1 MIPGEP
7 DKKLNY
13 PELKQRAIA
22 EQERIVNEITTL
34 IDNIDP
40 VELIA
45 QISTLSQ
52 FNSLENPGR
61 NEDLRELPYLH
72 FLIGLVLKNGNRNNI
87 HPDQSQVHQIIQL
100 LKSFFNSNLQE
111 MLFEKAPDSI
121 TPSDSL
127 IFIARNQKL
136 LE

>member
-1 MIPGEP
+1 MISGAP

-13 PELKQRAIA
+13 PESRQHAIA
-22 EQERIVNEITTL
+22 EQERIINEITTL
-34 IDNIDP
+34 INIVDC

-45 QISTLSQ
+45 QTSTLLQ
-52 FNSLENPGR
+52 FISIENPSR

-72 FLIGLVLKNGNRNNI
+72 FLIGLALKNSNKNNI
-87 HPDQSQVHQIIQL
+87 YPDQSHVHQIIQI

-111 MLFEKAPDSI
+111 MLFEKAPGSI

-127 IFIARNQKL
+127 IFTARNQK
-136 LE
+136 